1 MNLAGI
7 LAASTSTAV
16 LVEGESD
23 RVAVEALAARL
34 GLPLADLGVQVVA
47 MGGITNIGHHLVA
60 LSGERPASE
69 QASEQASGQLPGQPS
84 GRAPGQPPGLPG
96 ISPQDAVRAFRVGG
110 LYDAAEERFVI
121 KGLDRVG
128 LRPEADTTPL
138 SDHGFFRC
146 ERDLEDELM
155 RAVGTDG
162 FLALIEAEGE
172 LRSFERLR
180 GQPAQRERTTA
191 QQLHRFIGSKGG
203 RKERY
208 GRRLAETLPLDR
220 VPAPLDALLRWAT

>member
-34 GLPLADLGVQVVA
+34 GLPLPALGVQVVA

-60 LSGERPASE
+60 LSGERPARKQS
-69 QASEQASGQLPGQPS
+69 SGPSSGQAAGWPS
-84 GRAPGQPPGLPG
+84 
-96 ISPQDAVRAFRVGG
+96 ISPPDAGRAFRVGG

-128 LRPEADTTPL
+128 LRPEAATTPL
-138 SDHGFFRC
+138 SEHGFFRC
-146 ERDLEDELM
+146 DRDLEDELM

-172 LRSFERLR
+172 RRSFERLR
-180 GQPAQRERTTA
+180 GQPAQRERTTT

>member
-60 LSGERPASE
+60 LSGERPARKQS
-69 QASEQASGQLPGQPS
+69 SGQAA
-84 GRAPGQPPGLPG
+84 GRSS
-96 ISPQDAVRAFRVGG
+96 ISPPDAGRAFRVGG

-128 LRPEADTTPL
+128 LRPEAATTPL
-138 SDHGFFRC
+138 SEHGFFRC
-146 ERDLEDELM
+146 DRDLEDELM

-180 GQPAQRERTTA
+180 GQPAQRERTTT

>member
-23 RVAVEALAARL
+23 RVAVETLAARL

-60 LSGERPASE
+60 LSRAARP
-69 QASEQASGQLPGQPS
+69 
-84 GRAPGQPPGLPG
+84 
-96 ISPQDAVRAFRVGG
+96 DADRNVRVGG

-128 LRPEADTTPL
+128 LRPEAATTPL
-138 SDHGFFRC
+138 SEHGFFRC
-146 ERDLEDELM
+146 DRDLEDELM

-208 GRRLAETLPLDR
+208 GRRLAEALPVDR

>member
-23 RVAVEALAARL
+23 RAAVETLAARL

-60 LSGERPASE
+60 LVD
-69 QASEQASGQLPGQPS
+69 QLPGDRS
-84 GRAPGQPPGLPG
+84 IRL
-96 ISPQDAVRAFRVGG
+96 GG

-128 LRPEADTTPL
+128 VRRFDATTPL
-138 SDHGFFRC
+138 TDLGFFRC
-146 ERDLEDELM
+146 DRDLEDELI
-155 RAVGTDG
+155 RAIGIDG
-162 FLALIEAEGE
+162 FLALIDAEGE
-172 LRSFERLR
+172 LRSFERLQ
-180 GQPAQRERTTA
+180 GQPAQRERTTT

-208 GRRLAETLPLDR
+208 GRRLAEVLPLDR
-220 VPAPLDALLRWAT
+220 VPAPLDALLRWAA